1 LVAGQ
6 PKKVVAGTFFEFL
19 VLKTRNRIDLKQEQ
33 PYGDILVS
41 KTVLIPIT
49 LLCACA
55 VECVS
60 CL

>member
-41 KTVLIPIT
+41 KTVPIPIT

>member
-1 LVAGQ
+1 VAGQ

-49 LLCACA
+49 LC
-55 VECVS
+55 VRVRWSVS
-60 CL
+60 CRL